1 MVLDVTAKDKSG
13 KELFTAKKT
22 YFEIGADIDGDMRHG
37 AWQIKQIFDLTLQPK
52 DTKKETFLM
61 PFNKETDEAN
71 LDVTVTYCLSAKKC
85 DVIHKYSK
93 KLVYTVD
100 Q

>member
-1 MVLDVTAKDKSG
+1 MVLDVTAKDKAG
-13 KELFTAKKT
+13 KELFTAKKK
-22 YFEIGADIDGDMRHG
+22 YLEIGADTDGDMRHG

-61 PFNKETDEAN
+61 NFNKETDEAN
-71 LDVTVTYCLSAKKC
+71 IDIAVTYCLSGSKC
-85 DVIHKYSK
+85 DVIHKYAK
-93 KLVYTVD
+93 KLTYTVD